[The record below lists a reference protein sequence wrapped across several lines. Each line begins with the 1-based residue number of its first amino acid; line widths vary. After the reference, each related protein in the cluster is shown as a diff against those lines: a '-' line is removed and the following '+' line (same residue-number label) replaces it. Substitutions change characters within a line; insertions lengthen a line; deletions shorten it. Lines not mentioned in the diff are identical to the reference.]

1 MKTDSLILSFD
12 TSAAHCAAALSSNDA
27 VLDSIYEPMEK
38 GQNERLIV
46 LLEDLLTRQNASWSD
61 LDAVAVGVGP
71 GNFTGIRIGISAARG
86 LSLGLDI
93 PAYGINGF
101 EQRKD
106 VLKEN
111 GLNCVPAPR
120 DQFFVDLPEGPQLL
134 SQDEAEQLGQPIL
147 PDPDPLLLV
156 SAIGNLARAAWPTP
170 PATPPAPLYIKP
182 PDAAPSR
189 DAPPQI
195 LDDA

>member
-12 TSAAHCAAALSSNDA
+12 TSAAHCAAALNSNDT
-27 VLDSIYEPMEK
+27 VLDTIYEPMKK
-38 GQNERLIV
+38 GQNERLIG
-46 LLEDLLTRQNASWSD
+46 LLEDLLARQNKNWSD
-61 LDAVAVGVGP
+61 LDALAVGVGP

-86 LSLGLDI
+86 LSLGLGI
-93 PAYGINGF
+93 PAYGVNGF

-106 VLKEN
+106 VLQDN
-111 GLNCVPAPR
+111 GLTCVPAPR
-120 DQFFVDLPEGPQLL
+120 DQFFVDLPDGPKLM

-147 PDPDPLLLV
+147 PDPDPILLV
-156 SAIGNLARAAWPTP
+156 GAIGNLARATWPAP
-170 PATPPAPLYIKP
+170 PASPPAPLYIKP